1 MDLNKITKE
10 GFDKVYNKYRPNNIE
25 IFVYKYFS
33 TKTLRKDSW
42 LEKYSLIFLSLLFLI
57 GFTGAIF
64 DSHKIILVGGYIFS
78 SVFLIFMVPF
88 LITMCSKTIRLYRIR
103 KELGITKKEYDI
115 LVSKFYNL

>member
-10 GFDKVYNKYRPNNIE
+10 GFDKVYNKHRPNNIE